1 MRGGGGGEGRTHAN
15 RGKMTQTSPV
25 LTSDTP
31 NQRVRGEH
39 ACGSPSGS
47 VALVGHFAAR
57 LMLVELRHQRAGP
70 LPKSCSSRHLSELNQ
85 SVRRNDTSST
95 ATSSFM
101 GKFLSL
107 KHAVC
112 LFV

>member
-1 MRGGGGGEGRTHAN
+1 MRGGRGEGRTHAN

-47 VALVGHFAAR
+47 VAPVGHFAAR

-85 SVRRNDTSST
+85 SVRRNDTNST
-95 ATSSFM
+95 ATSPFT
-101 GKFLSL
+101 GKFLGL